1 MLILKNNRFCFFSPS
16 ELAREKNFKN
26 QKNKGH
32 SVADTET
39 NKGLS
44 LQERQLRDAARMRE
58 KQQLAEQKKATGD
71 NNASDG
77 SGAAASAR

>member
-1 MLILKNNRFCFFSPS
+1 MTRGNQR
-16 ELAREKNFKN
+16 ELAREKNSKN
-26 QKNKGH
+26 QKNKAH
-32 SVADTET
+32 SIAETEA

-58 KQQLAEQKKATGD
+58 KQQLAEQKKAGGN
-71 NNASDG
+71 NNASGG